1 MLRRFGV
8 LSKGSRLARHC
19 RYRPRAAAAL
29 AVAIAA
35 ALALTGC
42 GRKGG
47 LDLPPSDV
55 APAPTPSA
63 SNAPPGSGL
72 SPSSFIPGGSQSAAS
87 TAAPGA
93 QDAARRNGF
102 DSKGNPIAG
111 QPMAKGFIL
120 DPLLQ

>member
-1 MLRRFGV
+1 LV
-8 LSKGSRLARHC
+8 RHC
-19 RYRPRAAAAL
+19 RYRPCAAAAL

-35 ALALTGC
+35 ALALTAC

-55 APAPTPSA
+55 APATTPSA
-63 SNAPPGSGL
+63 SSAPPGAGF
-72 SPSSFIPGGSQSAAS
+72 SPSSFIPGASNSAAS
-87 TAAPGA
+87 GTPGSP
-93 QDAARRNGF
+93 DANRQNGF
-102 DSKGNPIAG
+102 DSRGNPVAG

>member
-8 LSKGSRLARHC
+8 LPRGSRLARHC

-35 ALALTGC
+35 ALALTAC
-42 GRKGG
+42 GRKGP

-63 SNAPPGSGL
+63 SNAPPGAGL
-72 SPSSFIPGGSQSAAS
+72 SPSSFIPGVSQSAA
-87 TAAPGA
+87 AAGTPEA
-93 QDAARRNGF
+93 QDAARKSGF
-102 DSKGNPIAG
+102 DSHGNPVAG
-111 QPMAKGFIL
+111 QPMANSFFL
-120 DPLLQ
+120 DPLLK